1 MKTSIIDSIKNFSRL
16 VSSKYAKTSNCLP
29 LRESKDI
36 LNNESIYDCC
46 KNNNKILDLR
56 DCKRENKI
64 IIRKFKLFIV
74 SNIEKFQKIGVVSN
88 VKNVQFDLKLNKYKN
103 RNYQNISIELL
114 NINNEYLYEI
124 VIENNNVHWFTED
137 ELINSLNKLHDGSYL
152 YF

>member
-1 MKTSIIDSIKNFSRL
+1 MELFVLNSMQNFSRL
-16 VSSKYAKTSNCLP
+16 VSLKFAKSSNYLP
-29 LRESKDI
+29 LHESEDI
-36 LNNESIYDCC
+36 RNNENIYDS
-46 KNNNKILDLR
+46 NKKDNQILDLR
-56 DCKRENKI
+56 YCKRENKI